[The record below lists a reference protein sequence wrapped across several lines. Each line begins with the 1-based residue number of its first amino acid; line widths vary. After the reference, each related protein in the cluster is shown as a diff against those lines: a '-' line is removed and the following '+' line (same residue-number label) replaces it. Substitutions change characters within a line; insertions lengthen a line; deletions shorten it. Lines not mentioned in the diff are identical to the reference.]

1 MLPATKVLIECST
14 RLERFQFSLSITIK
28 AHINKA
34 VRKTN
39 KPVNKYKYHY
49 IADDIILDIPK
60 TYFYRGSGSWTA
72 KSETINCTYLCS
84 YYFFLIFIKHMFLS
98 EFSLE

>member
-60 TYFYRGSGSWTA
+60 TYFIGVAVHGRRKVRLSTVPTYA
-72 KSETINCTYLCS
+72 HTI
-84 YYFFLIFIKHMFLS
+84 FFLYLLNICF
-98 EFSLE
+98 